1 MLSTERAKGT
11 FVSEEQKGRKGEEGW
26 SLSTVGQ
33 KSQLKFIDVPQEYT
47 DGKKNAKK
55 S

>member
-11 FVSEEQKGRKGEEGW
+11 FVSEEQKERKGEEGW

-33 KSQLKFIDVPQEYT
+33 KPQLKFIYVPQEYT
-47 DGKKNAKK
+47 DRKKK

>member
-11 FVSEEQKGRKGEEGW
+11 FVGEEQKERKGEEGW

-33 KSQLKFIDVPQEYT
+33 KSQLKFIYVPQEYT
-47 DGKKNAKK
+47 DRKKK